1 MIYDR
6 TIYAAALIS
15 LRLVCLFC
23 FSNCKEKVLIGLFVL
38 QTQNLT
44 HNYINNMIRSMCIE
58 MNVLVIS
65 NKIHVRV
72 SPISYTEHFNPL
84 QLYCVSWYSINGMA
98 RKCPV

>member
-6 TIYAAALIS
+6 TIYGAALIS

-44 HNYINNMIRSMCIE
+44 HNYINIIIRSIE
-58 MNVLVIS
+58 LDDLVTS

-72 SPISYTEHFNPL
+72 SPIYYIEHFNLL